1 MTNRSWKNLG
11 GLSNNEGR
19 QKKKILEKAI
29 ELFGEAGY
37 LKTTVEEI
45 TNSLSISKGSFYTY
59 FDSKE
64 SLLLGILNYLFEQH
78 CIILDKTAEETKD
91 LDAESTLRLYL
102 KTSIEKTMVNK
113 NVTALIQQVIFND
126 FFKVDEIKRKL
137 PSFKEVDVKFV
148 RENIF
153 EKLGENQRYFN
164 KTLVIEYTISSIHTF
179 IMINLKEREAEFIEQ
194 NKEGIIEDLTT
205 LILHGIQKEEI

>member
-1 MTNRSWKNLG
+1 MK
-11 GLSNNEGR
+11 EDK
-19 QKKKILEKAI
+19 KKKILEKAI

-37 LKTTVEEI
+37 LKTAVEEI

-126 FFKVDEIKRKL
+126 FFKVDEIKRKI

-153 EKLGENQRYFN
+153 EKPGENQRYFN

>member
-1 MTNRSWKNLG
+1 MK
-11 GLSNNEGR
+11 EDK
-19 QKKKILEKAI
+19 KKKILEKAI
-29 ELFGEAGY
+29 ELFDEAGY

>member
-1 MTNRSWKNLG
+1 MK
-11 GLSNNEGR
+11 ED
-19 QKKKILEKAI
+19 KKRKILEKAI
-29 ELFGEAGY
+29 ELFGETGY

-45 TNSLSISKGSFYTY
+45 TNSLNISKGSFYTY

-78 CIILDKTAEETKD
+78 CMILDKVAEETKD
-91 LDAESTLRLYL
+91 MDAESTLRLYL
-102 KTSIEKTMVNK
+102 KTSIEKTIVNK

-153 EKLGENQRYFN
+153 EKPGENQRYFN

>member
-1 MTNRSWKNLG
+1 MK
-11 GLSNNEGR
+11 EDK
-19 QKKKILEKAI
+19 KKKILEKAI

-164 KTLVIEYTISSIHTF
+164 KTLVIEYTIPSIHTF
-179 IMINLKEREAEFIEQ
+179 IMINLKEKEAEFIEQ

>member
-1 MTNRSWKNLG
+1 MK
-11 GLSNNEGR
+11 EDK
-19 QKKKILEKAI
+19 KKKILEKAI
-29 ELFGEAGY
+29 ELSGEAGY

-45 TNSLSISKGSFYTY
+45 TNSLGISKGSFYTY

-78 CIILDKTAEETKD
+78 CIILDKTAEATKD
-91 LDAESTLRLYL
+91 MDAESTLRLYL

>member
-1 MTNRSWKNLG
+1 MK
-11 GLSNNEGR
+11 ED
-19 QKKKILEKAI
+19 KKRKILEKVI

>member
-1 MTNRSWKNLG
+1 MK
-11 GLSNNEGR
+11 EDK
-19 QKKKILEKAI
+19 KKKILEKAI

-102 KTSIEKTMVNK
+102 KTSIEKIMVNK

-164 KTLVIEYTISSIHTF
+164 KTMVIEYTISSIHTF

>member
-1 MTNRSWKNLG
+1 MK
-11 GLSNNEGR
+11 EDK
-19 QKKKILEKAI
+19 KKKILEKAI

-37 LKTTVEEI
+37 LKITVEEI

-102 KTSIEKTMVNK
+102 KTSTEKTMVNK

-126 FFKVDEIKRKL
+126 F
-137 PSFKEVDVKFV
+137 FKEVDVKFV

-179 IMINLKEREAEFIEQ
+179 IMINLKEKEAEFIEQ

>member
-1 MTNRSWKNLG
+1 MK
-11 GLSNNEGR
+11 ED
-19 QKKKILEKAI
+19 KKRKIVEKTI

-45 TNSLSISKGSFYTY
+45 TNSLNISKGSFYTY

-64 SLLLGILNYLFEQH
+64 SLLLGILNYLFDQH
-78 CIILDKTAEETKD
+78 CLILDKIAEETEK
-91 LDAESTLRLYL
+91 LNAEDTLKCYL
-102 KTSIEKTMVNK
+102 KSSIEKTVVNK

-153 EKLGENQRYFN
+153 EKLGKKQRYFN
-164 KTLVIEYTISSIHTF
+164 KNLVVEYTISSIHTF
-179 IMINLKEREAEFIEQ
+179 IMMNLKERETEFVEQ
-194 NKEGIIEDLTT
+194 NKEGIIEDLTS
-205 LILHGIQKEEI
+205 LILHGIQKEEL

>member
-1 MTNRSWKNLG
+1 MK
-11 GLSNNEGR
+11 EDK
-19 QKKKILEKAI
+19 KKKILEKAI

-78 CIILDKTAEETKD
+78 CIILDKTAEATKD
-91 LDAESTLRLYL
+91 MDAESTLRLYL

-113 NVTALIQQVIFND
+113 NVTALIQQVVFND

-179 IMINLKEREAEFIEQ
+179 IMINLKEKEAEFIEQ

>member
-1 MTNRSWKNLG
+1 MK
-11 GLSNNEGR
+11 EDK
-19 QKKKILEKAI
+19 KKKILEKAI

-37 LKTTVEEI
+37 LKTTLEEI

>member
-1 MTNRSWKNLG
+1 MK
-11 GLSNNEGR
+11 EDK
-19 QKKKILEKAI
+19 KKKILEKAI

-78 CIILDKTAEETKD
+78 CIILDKTAEATKD
-91 LDAESTLRLYL
+91 MDAESTLRLYL

>member
-1 MTNRSWKNLG
+1 MK
-11 GLSNNEGR
+11 EDK
-19 QKKKILEKAI
+19 KKKILEKAI

-64 SLLLGILNYLFEQH
+64 SLLLGILNFLFEQH

-179 IMINLKEREAEFIEQ
+179 IMINLKEKEAEFIEQ

>member
-1 MTNRSWKNLG
+1 MK
-11 GLSNNEGR
+11 EDK
-19 QKKKILEKAI
+19 KKKILEKAI

-153 EKLGENQRYFN
+153 EKPGENQRYFN

>member
-1 MTNRSWKNLG
+1 MK
-11 GLSNNEGR
+11 EDK
-19 QKKKILEKAI
+19 KKKILEKAI

-45 TNSLSISKGSFYTY
+45 TNSLNISKGSFYTY

-78 CIILDKTAEETKD
+78 CMILDRVAEETKD
-91 LDAESTLRLYL
+91 MDAESTLRLYL
-102 KTSIEKTMVNK
+102 KTSIEKTIVNK

-153 EKLGENQRYFN
+153 EKPGENQRYFN

>member
-1 MTNRSWKNLG
+1 MK
-11 GLSNNEGR
+11 EDK
-19 QKKKILEKAI
+19 KKKILEKAI

-194 NKEGIIEDLTT
+194 NKEGIIEDLTS

>member
-1 MTNRSWKNLG
+1 MK
-11 GLSNNEGR
+11 ED
-19 QKKKILEKAI
+19 KKRKIVEKTI

-45 TNSLSISKGSFYTY
+45 TNSLNISKGSFYTY

-64 SLLLGILNYLFEQH
+64 SLLLGILNYLFDQH
-78 CIILDKTAEETKD
+78 CLILDKIAEETEK
-91 LDAESTLRLYL
+91 LNAEDTLKCYL
-102 KTSIEKTMVNK
+102 KSSIEKTMVNK

-153 EKLGENQRYFN
+153 EKLGKKQRYFN
-164 KTLVIEYTISSIHTF
+164 KNLVVEYTISSIHTF
-179 IMINLKEREAEFIEQ
+179 IMMNLKERETEFVEQ
-194 NKEGIIEDLTT
+194 NKEGIIEDLTS
-205 LILHGIQKEEI
+205 LILHGIQKEEL

>member
-1 MTNRSWKNLG
+1 MK
-11 GLSNNEGR
+11 EDK
-19 QKKKILEKAI
+19 KKKILEKAI

-78 CIILDKTAEETKD
+78 CIILDKTAEEIKD

>member
-1 MTNRSWKNLG
+1 MK
-11 GLSNNEGR
+11 EDK
-19 QKKKILEKAI
+19 KKKILEKAI

-78 CIILDKTAEETKD
+78 CIILDKTAEEIKD
-91 LDAESTLRLYL
+91 MDAESTLRLYL

>member
-1 MTNRSWKNLG
+1 MK
-11 GLSNNEGR
+11 EDK
-19 QKKKILEKAI
+19 KKKILEKAI

-37 LKTTVEEI
+37 LKTAVEEI

-91 LDAESTLRLYL
+91 LDAESILRLYL
-102 KTSIEKTMVNK
+102 KTSLEKTMVNK

>member
-1 MTNRSWKNLG
+1 MK
-11 GLSNNEGR
+11 EDK
-19 QKKKILEKAI
+19 KKKILEKAI

-64 SLLLGILNYLFEQH
+64 SLLLGIRNYLFEQH

>member
-1 MTNRSWKNLG
+1 MK
-11 GLSNNEGR
+11 EDK
-19 QKKKILEKAI
+19 KKKILEKAI

-126 FFKVDEIKRKL
+126 FFKVDEIKRKI

-153 EKLGENQRYFN
+153 EKPGENQRYFN

>member
-1 MTNRSWKNLG
+1 M
-11 GLSNNEGR
+11 
-19 QKKKILEKAI
+19 EKAI
-29 ELFGEAGY
+29 ELFGETGY

-45 TNSLSISKGSFYTY
+45 TNSLNISKGSFYTY

-78 CIILDKTAEETKD
+78 CLILDRIKEETKD
-91 LDAESTLRLYL
+91 LNAEDTLRVYL
-102 KTSIEKTMVNK
+102 ETSIEKTMVNK

-126 FFKVDEIKRKL
+126 FFKVDEIKKKL
-137 PSFKEVDVKFV
+137 SSFKEVDVKFV

-153 EKLGENQRYFN
+153 EKLGRKKRYFN
-164 KTLVIEYTISSIHTF
+164 KNLVVEYTISSIHTF
-179 IMINLKEREAEFIEQ
+179 IMVNLKERETEFLKQ
-194 NKEGIIEDLTT
+194 NKEGIIEDLTS

>member
-1 MTNRSWKNLG
+1 MK
-11 GLSNNEGR
+11 EDK
-19 QKKKILEKAI
+19 KKKILEKAI

-205 LILHGIQKEEI
+205 FILHGIQKEEI

>member
-1 MTNRSWKNLG
+1 MK
-11 GLSNNEGR
+11 ED
-19 QKKKILEKAI
+19 KKRKIVEKAI

-45 TNSLSISKGSFYTY
+45 TNSLNISKGSFYTY

-64 SLLLGILNYLFEQH
+64 SLLLGILNYLFDQH
-78 CIILDKTAEETKD
+78 CLILDKIAEETEK
-91 LDAESTLRLYL
+91 LNAEDTLKCYL
-102 KTSIEKTMVNK
+102 KSSIEKTMVNK

-137 PSFKEVDVKFV
+137 PSFKEIDVKFV

-153 EKLGENQRYFN
+153 EKLGKKQRYFN
-164 KTLVIEYTISSIHTF
+164 KNLVVEYTISSIHTF
-179 IMINLKEREAEFIEQ
+179 IMMNLKERETEFVEQ
-194 NKEGIIEDLTT
+194 NKEGIIEDLTS
-205 LILHGIQKEEI
+205 LILHGIQKEEL

>member
-1 MTNRSWKNLG
+1 MK
-11 GLSNNEGR
+11 EDK
-19 QKKKILEKAI
+19 KKKILEKAI
-29 ELFGEAGY
+29 ELFGETGY

-45 TNSLSISKGSFYTY
+45 TNSLNISKGSFYTY

-78 CIILDKTAEETKD
+78 CMILDRVAEETKD
-91 LDAESTLRLYL
+91 MDAEGTLRIYL
-102 KTSIEKTMVNK
+102 KTSIEKTIVNK

-137 PSFKEVDVKFV
+137 SSFKEVDVKFV

-164 KTLVIEYTISSIHTF
+164 KNLVIEYTISSIHTF

>member
-1 MTNRSWKNLG
+1 MK
-11 GLSNNEGR
+11 ED
-19 QKKKILEKAI
+19 KKRKILEKAI

-45 TNSLSISKGSFYTY
+45 TNSLNISKGSFYTY

-64 SLLLGILNYLFEQH
+64 SLLLGILNYLYELH
-78 CIILDKTAEETKD
+78 CLILDKITEETKELSAEETLKH
-91 LDAESTLRLYL
+91 YL
-102 KTSIEKTMVNK
+102 ETSIEKTMVNK

-137 PSFKEVDVKFV
+137 PSFKEVDVRFV

-153 EKLGENQRYFN
+153 QKLGRKQRYFN
-164 KTLVIEYTISSIHTF
+164 KNMVVEYTISSIHSF
-179 IMINLKEREAEFIEQ
+179 ILINLKDREAEFIEQ
-194 NKEGIIEDLTT
+194 NKKGIIEDSTS

>member
-1 MTNRSWKNLG
+1 MK
-11 GLSNNEGR
+11 EDK
-19 QKKKILEKAI
+19 KKKILEKAI

-78 CIILDKTAEETKD
+78 CIILDKTAEKTKD